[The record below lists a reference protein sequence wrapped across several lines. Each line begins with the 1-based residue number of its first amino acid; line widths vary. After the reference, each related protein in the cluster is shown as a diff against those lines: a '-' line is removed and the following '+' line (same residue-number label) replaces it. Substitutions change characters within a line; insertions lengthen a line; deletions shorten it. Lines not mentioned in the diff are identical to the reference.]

1 MRLGQIDGPRC
12 KEGSGEHK
20 MTQHEKLIMRLAI
33 GQLSRSQSDAR
44 ICRECNRVVDGDESE
59 HCGKR
64 TWEFRSKYL
73 QRFPRRAPKT
83 KLAVP
88 EHVINREYPYHPHVV
103 FFSGQFE
110 SARRRH

>member
-1 MRLGQIDGPRC
+1 
-12 KEGSGEHK
+12 

-103 FFSGQFE
+103 FG
-110 SARRRH
+110 ARRGKRCRYFDLNSHVLLPQC